1 MIYCSSSINEV
12 TENREQR
19 RDKKAKNVL
28 EPSYLRTFQT
38 NLLIILTTTHTHL
51 VVTVA
56 LQEKSETHLL
66 LKCVASVPLQWRKY
80 NPDVIQ

>member
-12 TENREQR
+12 TENKEQR

-38 NLLIILTTTHTHL
+38 NLLIIHTTTHTHL
-51 VVTVA
+51 VITVA

-66 LKCVASVPLQWRKY
+66 LKCEASVPLQWRKY